1 MVKGTRTNHSF
12 MKFPHPEFNGAEAAI
27 MKVAEGHV
35 NGVSQLRLAEITL
48 NISGDKDEHVS
59 PKLCHITA

>member
-1 MVKGTRTNHSF
+1 

-35 NGVSQLRLAEITL
+35 NGVSQLRHAEITL